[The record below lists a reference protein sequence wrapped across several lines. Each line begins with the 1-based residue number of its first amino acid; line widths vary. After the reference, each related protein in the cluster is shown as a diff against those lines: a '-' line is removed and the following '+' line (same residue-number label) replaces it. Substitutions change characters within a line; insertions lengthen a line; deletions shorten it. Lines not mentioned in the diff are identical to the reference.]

1 MFCSSKCLSKSG
13 QSSKSIFI
21 KINCLH
27 CDKEFE
33 KSITNVKTVDQI
45 YCSKNC
51 CVVYQNTNRDKEEQ
65 LKINTKPS
73 VEVLNNYY
81 TKTEVDNCLQVLSQ
95 SIDSIN
101 ACVITLS
108 GQIASLQNNISKL

>member
-1 MFCSSKCLSKSG
+1 MEIIQTPYPVVLGLLGIFIINYR
-13 QSSKSIFI
+13 SIFMDNLNQI
-21 KINCLH
+21 KL
-27 CDKEFE
+27 
-33 KSITNVKTVDQI
+33 
-45 YCSKNC
+45 
-51 CVVYQNTNRDKEEQ
+51 Q
-65 LKINTKPS
+65 LKHLRDATEALDTKLNTKPS

-81 TKTEVDNCLQVLSQ
+81 TKTEVDDCLQVLSQ

>member
-1 MFCSSKCLSKSG
+1 MDNLN
-13 QSSKSIFI
+13 QI
-21 KINCLH
+21 KL
-27 CDKEFE
+27 
-33 KSITNVKTVDQI
+33 
-45 YCSKNC
+45 
-51 CVVYQNTNRDKEEQ
+51 Q
-65 LKINTKPS
+65 LKHLRDATEALDTKLNIKPS

-81 TKTEVDNCLQVLSQ
+81 TKTEVDDCLQVLSQ

>member
-1 MFCSSKCLSKSG
+1 MDNLN
-13 QSSKSIFI
+13 QI
-21 KINCLH
+21 KL
-27 CDKEFE
+27 
-33 KSITNVKTVDQI
+33 
-45 YCSKNC
+45 
-51 CVVYQNTNRDKEEQ
+51 Q
-65 LKINTKPS
+65 LKHLRDATKALDTKLNTKPS

-81 TKTEVDNCLQVLSQ
+81 TKTEVDDCLQVLSR